1 MKKYLR
7 ILLLAFFVLAL
18 SVGIFLFTKCSS
30 KPKQEPINIDQ
41 DQYVVG
47 TSHFTFDNY
56 YFFVK
61 DGVFCYQLLGNEN
74 SKTLPIYHDT
84 LAKDSDN
91 PFPNISI
98 HYSIL
103 VDPIASSKNEKEPV
117 LILEYSYIDLSD
129 AKKPKLMYRIVS
141 FNMETQKLLTIK
153 DRITS
158 PIQSLALYDGTI
170 FFTTNEGDHGYD
182 MHSIRTDGTTYRR
195 VENEEKNFYRILYVS
210 DNRVYYYDEARSNL
224 YSANLSFEDET
235 YLFQINLLPEMFIH
249 DGYIYYGTNSQFGES
264 NGNRW
269 IYHDICRRS
278 VQDPT
283 KEENVLSKVTAGLN
297 YDNTFYY
304 YSFDNVDLNAESF
317 DSIGLNTL
325 YAYNLDTKEERV
337 IFDFSTE
344 KKMKEL
350 VAFSDRYLILRN
362 ITDQGTAENYSY
374 IDLTALKETELNL

>member
-1 MKKYLR
+1 
-7 ILLLAFFVLAL
+7 
-18 SVGIFLFTKCSS
+18 
-30 KPKQEPINIDQ
+30 
-41 DQYVVG
+41 
-47 TSHFTFDNY
+47 
-56 YFFVK
+56 
-61 DGVFCYQLLGNEN
+61 
-74 SKTLPIYHDT
+74 
-84 LAKDSDN
+84 
-91 PFPNISI
+91 
-98 HYSIL
+98 
-103 VDPIASSKNEKEPV
+103 
-117 LILEYSYIDLSD
+117 
-129 AKKPKLMYRIVS
+129 
-141 FNMETQKLLTIK
+141 METQKLLTIK